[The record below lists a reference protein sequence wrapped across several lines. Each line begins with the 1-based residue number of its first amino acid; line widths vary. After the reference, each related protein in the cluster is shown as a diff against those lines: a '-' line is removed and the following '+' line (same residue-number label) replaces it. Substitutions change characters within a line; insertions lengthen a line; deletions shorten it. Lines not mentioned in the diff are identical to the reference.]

1 MNKVISSLILLLAY
15 IVAFFF
21 AFGVLVPTVYSLLK
35 KLFTHVTVYGLVIA
49 VLLGFLFVLFV
60 VELLEHIFHVGLFDL

>member
-21 AFGVLVPTVYSLLK
+21 AFGVLVPAVYALLK
-35 KLFTHVTVYGLVIA
+35 KLFTHVTIYGLVIA

-60 VELLEHIFHVGLFDL
+60 VELLEYIFHVGLFDL